1 MLNSILVRVIDE
13 QNNTRHVIQTNIVSP
28 ASLDVAEPNRNHR
41 LNRKI
46 IIGDSINMADKNI
59 VVVNPPNG
67 QPQIVV
73 KPSRFA

>member
-1 MLNSILVRVIDE
+1 MLNGILCRVIDE
-13 QNNTRHVIQTNIVSP
+13 QNNTRHVIQTDIVSAAP
-28 ASLDVAEPNRNHR
+28 FDIAESNRNHR

-73 KPSRFA
+73 KPSWFA